1 MYALSCLSIPNDLTY
16 APKNIII
23 CDEQVDRI
31 QEETHMKSSRTKSLF
46 LVVLFLF
53 SLFPNG
59 LDAQA
64 ESDTSYDGIYFVSR
78 YCEDCQGL
86 ERDGVIED
94 LIAAGYSIRKYV
106 LEDEG
111 SYAEVLRDYQYT
123 YGVPM
128 DDGMVPIIFVGSS
141 YFSGRSTIREA
152 VHDHTIQDIM
162 DSENLLEITEAP
174 ASDFSLLYFILLGLV
189 DGVNPCAIAMLLMF
203 ISLLGFT
210 KNKRVLTFVSMTF
223 ISAIFISYF
232 LFGTILYNYLSRFS
246 AGSFIVKV
254 VPWVILSVAFILF
267 VLNFY
272 DFLVTRKERYD
283 KVKNQ
288 LPNAVQRFN
297 RKLIKAFTDKMDEG
311 SPLVYVITFVIGLL
325 ISFTEFLCTGQAYL
339 TAILHLIHFTDFLGR
354 GIFLLF
360 VYNLIFV
367 LPLIVISFIA
377 IKTQSIIEVSGFM
390 REKLH
395 LIKLFNAI
403 VFFAIF
409 VYYIFY
415 IT

>member
-1 MYALSCLSIPNDLTY
+1 
-16 APKNIII
+16 
-23 CDEQVDRI
+23 
-31 QEETHMKSSRTKSLF
+31 MKSSRIKSLF
-46 LVVLFLF
+46 FAVLILL
-53 SLFPNG
+53 SVLPNG
-59 LDAQA
+59 LPLRA
-64 ESDTSYDGIYFVSR
+64 ESDASYDAIYFVSR

-94 LIAAGYSIRKYV
+94 LIEAGYSIKKYV
-106 LEDEG
+106 LEDEAH
-111 SYAEVLRDYQYT
+111 YAEVLRDYQFT

-128 DDGMVPIIFVGSS
+128 DDGMVPIIFVGPS
-141 YFSGRSTIREA
+141 YFTGRSSIREA
-152 VHDHTIQDIM
+152 VEDRTIQNIM
-162 DSENLLEITEAP
+162 DSEDLLEVNEAP
-174 ASDFSLLYFILLGLV
+174 ASDFSLLYFVLLGLV

-210 KNKRVLTFVSMTF
+210 RNKRVLTFVSLTF

-232 LFGTILYNYLSRFS
+232 LFGTVLYSYLSRFS
-246 AGSFIVKV
+246 AGSFIVEV
-254 VPWVILSVAFILF
+254 VPWVILSIAFVLF

-288 LPNAVQRFN
+288 LPNAIQRFN
-297 RKLIKAFTDKMDEG
+297 RRLIKAFTDKMDEG
-311 SPLVYVITFVIGLL
+311 SPLVYVITFIIGLL

-339 TAILHLIHFTDFLGR
+339 TAILHLIHFTEFLGR
-354 GIFLLF
+354 GIILLF

-367 LPLIVISFIA
+367 LPLIVLSFIA

-395 LIKLFNAI
+395 VIKLFNAI
-403 VFFAIF
+403 VFLAIF

-415 IT
+415 VT